1 MTTYNNL
8 TPHVINMNDGRAFEP
23 SGTVARCSQE
33 YGTPDENGVC
43 PVTFGDVFGVPE
55 PIEGTIFI
63 VSALVSKALA
73 SRTDVVS
80 PATGHPHAVRNE
92 KGHIVSVPFFVKEQ
106 EAQGTFSLLDLE
118 IAFASGG
125 NFEIYGEQPQI
136 EFKYKGFEDFYAATF
151 GNK

>member
-1 MTTYNNL
+1 MTTFVNL
-8 TPHVINMNDGRAFEP
+8 TPHTINMNDGRAFEP

-33 YGTPDENGVC
+33 YGTPNENGVC
-43 PVTFGDVFGVPE
+43 PMIFGDVFGVPE

-73 SRTDVVS
+73 SRPDVVS

-106 EAQGTFSLLDLE
+106 DQARHIFL
-118 IAFASGG
+118 A
-125 NFEIYGEQPQI
+125 
-136 EFKYKGFEDFYAATF
+136 
-151 GNK
+151 